1 MAEAAHETLGRW
13 RRDPVAFVKEVFKA
27 TPDVW
32 QTEFLEAFG
41 DSSKQRIAAQAC
53 AGPGKT
59 AVLAW
64 CGWLFLLTYASK
76 GKHPNGAAM
85 SITADNL
92 KSNLWKELSVW
103 YAKSDLLQSQFE
115 VQATRIFQRQNK
127 DTWFLDAR
135 SFAKSA
141 NADEQGRTL
150 SGLHAPYILYLIDE
164 SGDIPPSVGRAAEQG
179 LGNCEWGK
187 ILQAGNPT
195 SQSGLLYD
203 SVGPQSKHWTV
214 IRITGDPA
222 DPRRSPR
229 ISIGQAQQWIDR
241 YGRDNPWVMAY
252 VLGLFPPT
260 AMTALLTPD
269 EVRAAMLRKPDF
281 PDYEFAQRRIGVD
294 VARFGDDASVF
305 YRRQG
310 KVVLPAIEM
319 RGART
324 DALAARLMTLATE
337 YQSELELIDDTGGW
351 GAGVIDQ
358 VRLAGRGVV
367 PVNFSSKAIDS
378 RYFNK
383 RSEMWFL
390 MADWVKAGGALPSV
404 DEALVAELTTP
415 TFTFRNGKFA
425 LEEKDQIKQR
435 LGRSPDYADALALT
449 FALPEMPGQMYA
461 GGLQGNANHALT
473 DYDPFDASRY

>member
-1 MAEAAHETLGRW
+1 MAEAPHETLARW
-13 RRDPVAFVKEVFKA
+13 RRDPVAFVREVFA
-27 TPDVW
+27 AEPDLW
-32 QTEFLEAFG
+32 QREFLEAFG
-41 DSSKQRIAAQAC
+41 DPAKQRIAAQAC

-103 YAKSDLLQSQFE
+103 YQKSDLLKSQFE
-115 VQATRIFQRQNK
+115 VQATRIFQRQHK

-195 SQSGLLYD
+195 SQTGLLYE

-214 IRITGDPA
+214 VRITGDPN

-229 ISIGQAQQWIDR
+229 INLAQAQSWIDR
-241 YGRDNPWVMAY
+241 YGRDNPWVMSY

-260 AMTALLTPD
+260 AVMALLTPD
-269 EVRAAMLRKPDF
+269 EVRTAMQRKLALE
-281 PDYEFAQRRIGVD
+281 DYEFSQRRIGVD
-294 VARFGDDASVF
+294 VARFGDDATVF
-305 YRRQG
+305 YQRQG
-310 KVVLPAIEM
+310 KLLLPAVEM

-324 DALAARLMTLATE
+324 NEIAAKLLDLAAKWS
-337 YQSELELIDDTGGW
+337 SEMEMIDDTGGW

-358 VRLAGRGVV
+358 VRLAGRGIV
-367 PVNFSSKAIDS
+367 PVNFSAKPIDG
-378 RYFNK
+378 RYLNK
-383 RSEMWFL
+383 RAEMWFL
-390 MADWVKAGGALPSV
+390 MAEWVKGGGALPQG

-415 TFTFRNGKFA
+415 TYFFRNGKFA
-425 LEEKDQIKQR
+425 LEEKDDIKAR
-435 LGRSPDYADALALT
+435 IGRSPDYADALALT
-449 FALPEMPGQMYA
+449 FALPEMPSHVYSGM
-461 GGLQGNANHALT
+461 LQGTAHAT
-473 DYDPFDASRY
+473 TEYDPFDASRY